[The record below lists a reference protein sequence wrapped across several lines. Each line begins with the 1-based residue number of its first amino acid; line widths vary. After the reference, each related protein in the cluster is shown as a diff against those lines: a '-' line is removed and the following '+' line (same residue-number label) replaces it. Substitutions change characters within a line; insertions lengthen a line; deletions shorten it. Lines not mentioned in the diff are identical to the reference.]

1 MILRSLTTR
10 LACLFAVLCMVALNS
25 VSAMLYCGLEDQLI
39 VRDDAAL
46 LTRVEQIR
54 ALLRDS
60 RTLQLVDERP
70 LLFQNLL
77 GNREALLVV
86 RYAGEK
92 PLLEVNPGHIA
103 VPAVAAV
110 AADAPLTVAAL
121 QRSKDAHGVPFV
133 AIAADV
139 RTGEAAGARTL
150 RITAG
155 RLMSERTRILAS
167 YQWEIFVTSWGA
179 TLLAAALAFYLVRRG
194 MRPLA
199 ALATQAST
207 IGISNLHTRLDARRA
222 PGELAPLVVA
232 FNAMLERLASGFTK
246 LSQVSE
252 DMAHDLRTPIGT
264 LLGQT
269 EVALGQARSAE
280 YYHAILISN
289 QEELQ
294 RLSHMTDNM
303 LFLARSNHADAVIAP
318 AWLDVGKEFER
329 ITDYFEGIAEE
340 RQLSIAG
347 SGSGRVWGD
356 PMLLRRA
363 LANLLSNALKYAD
376 APSTIV
382 LSARQEAGGVTLCVG
397 NAGPRIEAGQ
407 LARLFDRFYRGDA
420 ARHDSSQSSGLGL
433 AIVQTIMGLHGGRAM
448 AVSEGDRN
456 AFSLYF
462 PNPA

>member
-10 LACLFAVLCMVALNS
+10 LACLFAILCMVALNS
-25 VSAMLYCGLEDQLI
+25 VSALLYCGLEDQLI
-39 VRDDAAL
+39 LRDDAAL

-54 ALLRDS
+54 ALLRDNG
-60 RTLQLVDERP
+60 TLQLVDERP
-70 LLFQNLL
+70 LLFQNML
-77 GNREALLVV
+77 GDREALLVL
-86 RYAGEK
+86 RYPGEK
-92 PLLEVNPGHIA
+92 PLLEVNPGRIA
-103 VPAVAAV
+103 VPDVPAV
-110 AADAPLTVAAL
+110 AADAPLSARAV
-121 QRSKDAHGVPFV
+121 QRSVDAHGIPFV
-133 AIAADV
+133 AVAADV
-139 RTGEAAGARTL
+139 MTGEGRAL

-167 YQWEIFVTSWGA
+167 YQQQIFYISWGA

-194 MRPLA
+194 MRPLT
-199 ALATQAST
+199 ALATQASN

-222 PGELAPLVVA
+222 PGELAPLVAA

-280 YYHAILISN
+280 YYHAILVSN

-318 AWLDVGKEFER
+318 AWLEIDKEFER
-329 ITDYFEGIAEE
+329 IGDYFEGIADE
-340 RQLSIAG
+340 RQLAIAG
-347 SGSGRVWGD
+347 EGTGRVWGD

-363 LANLLSNALKYAD
+363 LANLLSNAVKYAD

-382 LSARQEAGGVTLCVG
+382 LSAQPTEGGMTLCVS

-420 ARHDSSQSSGLGL
+420 ARHASAQSSGLGL
-433 AIVQTIMGLHGGRAM
+433 AIVQTIMGLHGGRAV
-448 AVSEGDRN
+448 AESQQGQN